1 MSQLAIKLAA
11 MTDIRLVLLSV
22 AISIV
27 GSYTVLDIAA
37 QIMLSEGQTRRWW
50 LLGSGLALGISTWA
64 MHFTAILSHRMTT
77 PVSYDFRVVLLSM
90 GVATI
95 GAIFGLWAVT
105 RQMTVRGSLWA
116 GGLLVGSSIVAMHYA
131 AMSSLHLAAVQR
143 YELLPVVLSCLMA
156 IAASLI
162 ALKLSFRPDRQP
174 MFPQRRLI
182 ISALLIGAAISGMH
196 YVGMAG
202 VRFEFAPLAT
212 PQAALIDG
220 TKLATTIGIAVLLI
234 FMLALLASFFGRRL
248 SAELARVEALRQ
260 SEERLG
266 QLVEQ
271 RTQELQQ
278 EKLISE
284 AANQAKSA
292 FLANMSHELRT
303 PLTSIIGFSS
313 VMIQEAF
320 GPINDRQREYLQ
332 HISSGGYQLLSLIN
346 DLLDLAKIEA
356 DREELVLE
364 TVTVKEICET
374 CLSIVREQATRRQ
387 LDLFLTMSPDASTC
401 AADKRRLTQILLNLL
416 SNAIKFTDSGSVTL
430 AVDQTDTTI
439 QFLVTDTG
447 IGISEAEQSRLFQP
461 FQQLDNGLDRRHE
474 GTGLGLALS
483 QRLAQLHGGEI
494 KMKSAPGQGSCF
506 TLSLPWARAA

>member
-105 RQMTVRGSLWA
+105 RQMTRGSLWA

-266 QLVEQ
+266 QLVER

-346 DLLDLAKIEA
+346 DLLDLARIEA

-416 SNAIKFTDSGSVTL
+416 SNAIKFTDSGSVNL

-494 KMKSAPGQGSCF
+494 EMKSAPGQGSCF